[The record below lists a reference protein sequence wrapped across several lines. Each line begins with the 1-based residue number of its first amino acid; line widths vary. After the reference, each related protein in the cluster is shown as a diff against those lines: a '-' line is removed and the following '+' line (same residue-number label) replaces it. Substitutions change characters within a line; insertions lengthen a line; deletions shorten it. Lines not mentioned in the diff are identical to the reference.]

1 MLYSWRYSE
10 AVPAERG
17 NGVGGLSRVPMNL
30 EAYHEEMLTQ
40 SKHLNYALWERADLV
55 IVPARVPKQLVNET
69 GSAGAIL

>member
-1 MLYSWRYSE
+1 
-10 AVPAERG
+10 
-17 NGVGGLSRVPMNL
+17 MNL